1 MERVALR
8 PECEGMKTIRVAEYA
23 RSPGGRFRSD
33 GPFSGEWFRE
43 EVVRPALADAIRAG
57 DRLEVE
63 LDGTSGYGSSFL
75 EECFGGLIRKGAFKP
90 DLVRQFLVIT
100 AKSRVFA
107 PYKALA
113 DRYIRNARPEGAIA
127 A

>member
-1 MERVALR
+1 
-8 PECEGMKTIRVAEYA
+8 MKTIRVADYA

-33 GPFSGEWFRE
+33 GPYSGEWFRE
-43 EVVRPALADAIRAG
+43 EIVRPALGHAIDAG
-57 DRLEVE
+57 EKLEIE

-75 EECFGGLIRKGAFKP
+75 EECFGGLIRKRIFDPG
-90 DLVRQFLVIT
+90 LVRSFLVVS

-113 DRYIRNARPEGAIA
+113 DRYIQNAQPEA
-127 A
+127 AAA